1 MAERDVI
8 INLVVKGG
16 DTSSQQLEKVA
27 QSEQDVAVSAGQA
40 TKALDAQ
47 TKELNEN
54 ATAAANVSKQNQ
66 SLRGQLR
73 AIQQE
78 LAKLALAGKANTA
91 EYKRLRDEAGNLQ
104 DAIADAAAEIRQAG
118 SDTRGL
124 DKAIRVATTATAAF
138 GLVQGAAALFGDEN
152 EELQKS
158 LLKVN
163 AALTVLTSLQQIQE
177 ELSRKDSVFTAAAAK
192 AKLLY
197 AAAVGAS
204 TGALRIFRLALIAT
218 GIGAIVVLVGLLIA
232 NWDRLTAAFD
242 RSAVRLKNLNKAYD
256 ENKKATDAAIKS
268 RELEI
273 QLLEAAGTAED
284 VLANKK
290 KQNAKLTV
298 GELRNE
304 LLELQALR
312 QEEIN
317 RARVEVFLFNGKEK
331 RAEKIKKIE
340 DEYAE
345 KIQAV
350 NDKINQQRVNFVSAE
365 SAINKYNEE
374 QQKLINEAAKAA
386 EELDLLNKK
395 VAALNLNFVK
405 ATETKAAAGSIQDLS
420 NQIANLRSELELIS
434 PDDISFNFIANAIG
448 TLEQRLESLR
458 KSAERTGTSL
468 VINFDKIAEALKKSR
483 EDRTDDEE
491 FLDSYKKEQDFIKQ
505 IPFLRAESLK
515 QEIAIRKKA
524 GEDVTS
530 FEQQLQD
537 TNIQL
542 AQTAGQ
548 KALEFYQS
556 IQNARLAILQ
566 NQLKQGLISE
576 EEYNKK
582 VAELNRKQAIAD
594 KLKALFDIALNT
606 AVGITAAL
614 RAVPPNPVLA
624 ALYGVLGGIQA
635 GVVAATPIP
644 KFRKGGDV
652 DILKG
657 GRERLGQLFGNSH
670 EQGGILIEAEGGEH
684 ITRKSMAKKYRPLL
698 HAINSDTVDTFLKPN
713 TLAMPMPKRLSN
725 SEIKSSRQAEKRMA
739 ELIEEVRFLSQY
751 VRQGN
756 KYAKVTADT
765 NTQMVNKKTTK
776 VYV

>member
-192 AKLLY
+192 AKLFY
-197 AAAVGAS
+197 ATAVGAS
-204 TGALRIFRLALIAT
+204 TGALRLFRIALLAT
-218 GIGAIVVLVGLLIA
+218 GIGAIVVAIGLLVANWEKLTNVIGKAFPNLAKYADKFKEFVQNVTDFIGLTSPQERAITAQVKALEKQNKELERQAALLSAQENNIAAAEKRLQIAQNQVKILQLQNEEEEKIKDALNDVSIAQVNLAKAIEDSNEKQKDKNKTDKEANGILARRKRELEEINKQIAELDALSDRDLIAKLFGERAELEKFIADAERLQQIRIDIEKARLINPAELDNAESLSAAISFVDSLLQRLSEDAPQRNGLLILFTELNKLLDITKKNLDNVKNA
-232 NWDRLTAAFD
+232 LADNGEAAKK
-242 RSAVRLKNLNKAYD
+242 AVQDAINEFLKNPVPSPFAGAKTPEQIKKEIEEEKNFRLK
-256 ENKKATDAAIKS
+256 AAAEIGNGTI
-268 RELEI
+268 ELFRKTQEI
-273 QLLEAAGTAED
+273 QAQILQNRLNQGLITEEEYQKELAKIRRREAIAT
-284 VLANKK
+284 
-290 KQNAKLTV
+290 
-298 GELRNE
+298 
-304 LLELQALR
+304 
-312 QEEIN
+312 
-317 RARVEVFLFNGKEK
+317 
-331 RAEKIKKIE
+331 
-340 DEYAE
+340 

-350 NDKINQQRVNFVSAE
+350 FNATLQVF
-365 SAINKYNEE
+365 
-374 QQKLINEAAKAA
+374 EAFGKALA
-386 EELDLLNKK
+386 FSGNPIY
-395 VAALNLNFVK
+395 AAFVK
-405 ATETKAAAGSIQDLS
+405 GLALANLAAA
-420 NQIANLRSELELIS
+420 
-434 PDDISFNFIANAIG
+434 
-448 TLEQRLESLR
+448 
-458 KSAERTGTSL
+458 
-468 VINFDKIAEALKKSR
+468 
-483 EDRTDDEE
+483 
-491 FLDSYKKEQDFIKQ
+491 
-505 IPFLRAESLK
+505 
-515 QEIAIRKKA
+515 
-524 GEDVTS
+524 
-530 FEQQLQD
+530 
-537 TNIQL
+537 
-542 AQTAGQ
+542 
-548 KALEFYQS
+548 
-556 IQNARLAILQ
+556 
-566 NQLKQGLISE
+566 
-576 EEYNKK
+576 
-582 VAELNRKQAIAD
+582 VA
-594 KLKALFDIALNT
+594 F
-606 AVGITAAL
+606 
-614 RAVPPNPVLA
+614 
-624 ALYGVLGGIQA
+624 
-635 GVVAATPIP
+635 PIP

-698 HAINSDTVDTFLKPN
+698 HAINSDTVDSFLKPN
-713 TLAMPMPKRLSN
+713 TIALPMPKRLSN
-725 SEIKSSRQAEKRMA
+725 SDIKSSRQAEKRMA

>member
-27 QSEQDVAVSAGQA
+27 QSEQDVAISAGQA

-104 DAIADAAAEIRQAG
+104 DAIGDAAAEIRQAG

-124 DKAIRVATTATAAF
+124 DKAIRVASTATAAF

-177 ELSRKDSVFTAAAAK
+177 ELSRKDSIFTSLAAK
-192 AKLLY
+192 AKAAY
-197 AAAVGAS
+197 AAATAGA
-204 TGALRIFRLALIAT
+204 TGALGAFRVALIAT
-218 GIGAIVVLVGLLIA
+218 GIGAAVVAIGLLVANWDKLKKAIFGSIDSLKEVEAANKKLVDTINESNQQLDIELLRLKAKGVQEKELLLIA
-232 NWDRLTAAFD
+232 KQR
-242 RSAVRLKNLNKAYD
+242 
-256 ENKKATDAAIKS
+256 
-268 RELEI
+268 
-273 QLLEAAGTAED
+273 LEALFDEAR
-284 VLANKK
+284 ANKD
-290 KQNAKLTV
+290 LT
-298 GELRNE
+298 LSKI
-304 LLELQALR
+304 A
-312 QEEIN
+312 
-317 RARVEVFLFNGKEK
+317 
-331 RAEKIKKIE
+331 AEKAAAAERITNVRSGSTFQKSNKIK
-340 DEYAE
+340 
-345 KIQAV
+345 
-350 NDKINQQRVNFVSAE
+350 E
-365 SAINKYNEE
+365 SAIVIDKKYEE
-374 QQKLINEAAKAA
+374 QLKLAIQTYNQTETALLNNQIALN
-386 EELDLLNKK
+386 ELDKK
-395 VAALNLNFVK
+395 KEK
-405 ATETKAAAGSIQDLS
+405 ATETTKKETKEIQAQAGSIAFLNAQIQKLTELQSKTADVT
-420 NQIANLRSELELIS
+420 QIAKYQQQI
-434 PDDISFNFIANAIG
+434 DDLQTRIQILNREIALFISFQNRVSENAETNFAPIITQIERVKTDAELAAEAYEKLPQAIKDANAELAKNPPPSPFANQETPEQIKSRRQKEIQDNIQQAQIIAEG
-448 TLEQRLESLR
+448 TLAVFRQAQAARQQ
-458 KSAERTGTSL
+458 
-468 VINFDKIAEALKKSR
+468 I
-483 EDRTDDEE
+483 
-491 FLDSYKKEQDFIKQ
+491 LDN
-505 IPFLRAESLK
+505 R
-515 QEIAIRKKA
+515 
-524 GEDVTS
+524 
-530 FEQQLQD
+530 
-537 TNIQL
+537 
-542 AQTAGQ
+542 
-548 KALEFYQS
+548 
-556 IQNARLAILQ
+556 
-566 NQLKQGLISE
+566 LKQGLITEQEYQE
-576 EEYNKK
+576 E
-582 VAELNRKQAIAD
+582 VAKLRRKQAVAD
-594 KLKALFDIALNT
+594 KLQ
-606 AVGITAAL
+606 AVFNATLSGIQAY
-614 RAVPPNPVLA
+614 LA
-624 ALYGVLGGIQA
+624 ALKFGPVFA
-635 GVVAATPIP
+635 GVVAALAAAQLAAIAATPIP

-698 HAINSDTVDTFLKPN
+698 HAINSDTVDSFLKPN
-713 TLAMPMPKRLSN
+713 ALALPMPKRLSN

>member
-27 QSEQDVAVSAGQA
+27 QSEQDVAVSARQA
-40 TKALDAQ
+40 TDALDNQ
-47 TKELNEN
+47 TKELQQNSV
-54 ATAAANVSKQNQ
+54 AAANLSKQNQ

-124 DKAIRVATTATAAF
+124 DQVIRVATTATAAF

-192 AKLLY
+192 AKLFY
-197 AAAVGAS
+197 ATAVGAS
-204 TGALRIFRLALIAT
+204 TGALRLFRIALLAT
-218 GIGAIVVLVGLLIA
+218 GIGAIVVAIGLLVANWEKLTNVIGKAFPNLAKYADKFREFVQDVTDFIGLTSPQERAITAQVKALEKQNKELERQAALLSAQENNIAAAEKRLQIAQNQVKILQLQNEEEEKIKDALNDVSIAQVNLAKAIEDSNEKQKDKNKTDKEANGILAKRKRELEEINKQIAELDELSDRDLIAKLFGERAELEKFIADAERLQQIRIDIEKARLINPAELDNAESLSAAISLVDSLLQRLSEDAPQRNGLLI
-232 NWDRLTAAFD
+232 LFTE
-242 RSAVRLKNLNKAYD
+242 LNK
-256 ENKKATDAAIKS
+256 
-268 RELEI
+268 
-273 QLLEAAGTAED
+273 QLDIT
-284 VLANKK
+284 
-290 KQNAKLTV
+290 KQNLDNIK
-298 GELRNE
+298 N
-304 LLELQALR
+304 AL
-312 QEEIN
+312 
-317 RARVEVFLFNGKEK
+317 ADNG
-331 RAEKIKKIE
+331 
-340 DEYAE
+340 
-345 KIQAV
+345 
-350 NDKINQQRVNFVSAE
+350 
-365 SAINKYNEE
+365 
-374 QQKLINEAAKAA
+374 EAAKKAVQDAINEFLKNPVPSPFANQPTPEQIRA
-386 EELDLLNKK
+386 EEQRVRDQRI
-395 VAALNLNFVK
+395 
-405 ATETKAAAGSIQDLS
+405 AAAQ
-420 NQIANLRSELELIS
+420 Q
-434 PDDISFNFIANAIG
+434 
-448 TLEQRLESLR
+448 
-458 KSAERTGTSL
+458 TGTAL
-468 VINFDKIAEALKKSR
+468 FGIFRQAQEA
-483 EDRTDDEE
+483 
-491 FLDSYKKEQDFIKQ
+491 
-505 IPFLRAESLK
+505 
-515 QEIAIRKKA
+515 
-524 GEDVTS
+524 
-530 FEQQLQD
+530 QQQV
-537 TNIQL
+537 
-542 AQTAGQ
+542 
-548 KALEFYQS
+548 LE
-556 IQNARLAILQ
+556 NR
-566 NQLKQGLISE
+566 LKQGLISE
-576 EEYNKK
+576 QEYQQEIAKIR
-582 VAELNRKQAIAD
+582 RKEAIAS
-594 KLKALFDIALNT
+594 KAQALFDIALNT
-606 AVGITAAL
+606 ATAIIAAL
-614 RAVPPNPVLA
+614 KIQPGGAILA
-624 ALYGVLGGIQA
+624 GIAAAIGALQA
-635 GVVAATPIP
+635 ATVAATPIP

-657 GRERLGQLFGNSH
+657 GREKLGQLFGNSH

-698 HAINSDTVDTFLKPN
+698 HAINSDTVDSFLKPN